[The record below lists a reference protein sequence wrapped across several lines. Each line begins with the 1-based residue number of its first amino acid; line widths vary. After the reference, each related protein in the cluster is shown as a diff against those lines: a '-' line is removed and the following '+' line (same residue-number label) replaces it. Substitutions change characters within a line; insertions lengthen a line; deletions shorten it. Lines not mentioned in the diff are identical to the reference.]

1 MTDSGDSL
9 VVYWDASAVLSVL
22 FKDKHSKEA
31 QIWIQ
36 REGIHLMSTLS
47 YVETCAVIARIKR
60 EGSLADTLVKAALEV
75 LKKGPWRSLNAFPE
89 WRSIQPLSEKWSLH
103 GADLWH
109 LATTMSLKRQLPEI
123 FLLTFDAR
131 LKTAARG
138 EQLCN

>member
-1 MTDSGDSL
+1 MTYGGDSL
-9 VVYWDASAVLSVL
+9 VVYWDSSAVLSVI

-36 REGIHLMSTLS
+36 REGVHLMSTLS

-60 EGSLADTLVKAALEV
+60 EGSLADVLVKAALDV
-75 LKKGPWRSLNAFPE
+75 LNKGPWRNLNTSPE
-89 WRSIQPLSEKWSLH
+89 WKSIQPLSERWPLR

-109 LATTMSLKRQLPEI
+109 LATAISLKKQLPEI
-123 FLLTFDAR
+123 FFLTFDTR

-138 EQLCN
+138 EQLCD